1 MPTLQVYSR
10 QGCHLCEVLLESLL
24 PMVRG
29 TFEIEVLDIDTRLE
43 WQDQYGTRI
52 PVVEIDG
59 RMVCEYHL
67 DRQAIVDL
75 LEQASDA
82 GAE

>member
-1 MPTLQVYSR
+1 MKTIQVYSR

-29 TFEIEVLDIDTRLE
+29 TFEVEVLDIDTRPE
-43 WQDQYGTRI
+43 WRSRYGTRI
-52 PVVEIDG
+52 PVVEFAG
-59 RMVCEYHL
+59 RTICAYRL
-67 DRQAIVDL
+67 DREAVLDL
-75 LEQASDA
+75 LEQAGDT

>member
-29 TFEIEVLDIDTRLE
+29 TFEIEVLDIDTRPE
-43 WQDQYGTRI
+43 WRDRYSTRI

>member
-1 MPTLQVYSR
+1 MRTIQVYSR

-29 TFEIEVLDIDTRLE
+29 TFEVEVLDIDTRPE
-43 WQDQYGTRI
+43 WRSRYGTRI

-59 RMVCEYHL
+59 RTICQYRL
-67 DRQAIVDL
+67 DREAIVDL
-75 LEQASDA
+75 LEQVRDT